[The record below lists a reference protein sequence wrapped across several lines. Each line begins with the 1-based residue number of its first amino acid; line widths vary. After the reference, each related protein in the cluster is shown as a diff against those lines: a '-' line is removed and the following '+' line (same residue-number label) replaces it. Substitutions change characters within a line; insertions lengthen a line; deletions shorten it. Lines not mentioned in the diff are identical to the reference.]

1 LGETIVKELSF
12 AVLSVLFFATLIG
25 VAVRYSLRAR
35 RSGDAKWEDL
45 LRQLVPVDRDRIA
58 AIAMDAV
65 EQSGQPRSDP
75 EAYSLDSSEIWS
87 LLGGL
92 DGLQALER
100 NSAVLVELAAY
111 LQRWHPE
118 ALAVAEQLR
127 LNAREIQWHLGRLEG
142 AALTG
147 NLQTSFA
154 DYAQRA
160 VVAYYRMTRDLLGL
174 YDRASFPA
182 LAELERAL

>member
-1 LGETIVKELSF
+1 VRELSF
-12 AVLSVLFFATLIG
+12 AVLAVIFFVALIG

-35 RSGDAKWEDL
+35 RSGDAKWEEL
-45 LRQLVPVDRDRIA
+45 LQRLVPVDRDRIA

-65 EQSGQPRSDP
+65 EQSGEPRSDP
-75 EAYSLDSSEIWS
+75 EAYNLDSSELWS

-92 DGLQALER
+92 EGVQALEQ
-100 NSAVLVELAAY
+100 NCAVLVELATY

-118 ALAVAEQLR
+118 ALVVAEHLR
-127 LNAREIQWHLGRLEG
+127 LNAREIQWHVGRLKG

-160 VVAYYRMTRDLLGL
+160 AIAYYRMTRDLLEL
-174 YDRASFPA
+174 YDSANFPG